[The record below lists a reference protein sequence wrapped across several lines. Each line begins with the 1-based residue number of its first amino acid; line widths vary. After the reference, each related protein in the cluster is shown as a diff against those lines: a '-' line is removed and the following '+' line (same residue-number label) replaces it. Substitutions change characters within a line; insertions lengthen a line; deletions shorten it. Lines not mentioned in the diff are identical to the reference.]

1 MDQDSQA
8 KTEPTTPGLPPNAI
22 DIVTLE
28 ARKEGVF
35 AGLTGG
41 LASGEYPIEGIV
53 SAETKQSS
61 VVFVSITTLVLQ
73 IIPFYARLF
82 LLTFVLTVTGILSGY
97 FFTEAFKTAH
107 IAQLHAE
114 EARLRARTNETPNSE
129 PHST

>member
-41 LASGEYPIEGIV
+41 LAS
-53 SAETKQSS
+53 A
-61 VVFVSITTLVLQ
+61 VLGQ
-73 IIPFYARLF
+73 RLLGF
-82 LLTFVLTVTGILSGY
+82 SRNKTIFCGVLTGILSGY